1 MKLILEFLQSKT
13 YDSVTEKYLDFS
25 FEKTNSAYMLFY
37 EWRSS
42 KGGNEQRD
50 QCDSPTSSSSENQQP
65 SCSKN
70 IQTMRHAKKE
80 VKIKISPHEATTSS
94 AAAAAAVREEKHA
107 MTTTDNNKNTT
118 PETESSNIINSN
130 LSDAKVTESECDI
143 ESKSSTTNTTTTAE
157 IAPTTTDSTDKLA
170 IATSSTT
177 PAAVVL
183 NLEDCVVKKSATGR
197 SKRKSL
203 LNKELEEWIWQDN
216 RHYLEDRNIFE
227 HTYFK

>member
-1 MKLILEFLQSKT
+1 MQSKT

-50 QCDSPTSSSSENQQP
+50 QCDSPTSLSSENQQP

-80 VKIKISPHEATTSS
+80 VKIKISHEATTSS
-94 AAAAAAVREEKHA
+94 AAAAAAVREDKNA
-107 MTTTDNNKNTT
+107 MTTTDNNKQTT

-130 LSDAKVTESECDI
+130 LSDANVTESECDI
-143 ESKSSTTNTTTTAE
+143 ESKSSTTTAE
-157 IAPTTTDSTDKLA
+157 VAPTTDSTDKLA

-177 PAAVVL
+177 PAAAVQI
-183 NLEDCVVKKSATGR
+183 LEDCVVKKKTVGR

>member
-1 MKLILEFLQSKT
+1 MKLIKFCEILQSKT

-50 QCDSPTSSSSENQQP
+50 QCDSPSYSSSENQQP

-80 VKIKISPHEATTSS
+80 VKIKNSTHEATTTSS
-94 AAAAAAVREEKHA
+94 AAAVREEKHA
-107 MTTTDNNKNTT
+107 MTMADNNKNTT
-118 PETESSNIINSN
+118 PETESSNIIISN

-143 ESKSSTTNTTTTAE
+143 ESKSSTTTTAE
-157 IAPTTTDSTDKLA
+157 VAPTTTTDSTDKLA

-183 NLEDCVVKKSATGR
+183 NLEDCVVKKNANGR

>member
-1 MKLILEFLQSKT
+1 
-13 YDSVTEKYLDFS
+13 
-25 FEKTNSAYMLFY
+25 MLFY
-37 EWRSS
+37 EWRST

-80 VKIKISPHEATTSS
+80 VKIKISHEATTSS
-94 AAAAAAVREEKHA
+94 AAAVREDKHA
-107 MTTTDNNKNTT
+107 MSATDNNKKT

-143 ESKSSTTNTTTTAE
+143 ESKSSTSTTTTTTAAE
-157 IAPTTTDSTDKLA
+157 VAPTTSDSTDKLA

-183 NLEDCVVKKSATGR
+183 VLEDCVVKKKATEQR

>member
-1 MKLILEFLQSKT
+1 M
-13 YDSVTEKYLDFS
+13 TEKYLDFS

-50 QCDSPTSSSSENQQP
+50 QCDSPTSSSSENQP

-80 VKIKISPHEATTSS
+80 VKIKISHEATTSS
-94 AAAAAAVREEKHA
+94 AASAAVREDKHA

-143 ESKSSTTNTTTTAE
+143 ESKSSTTTTTA
-157 IAPTTTDSTDKLA
+157 AATTEVAITTESTDKLA

-177 PAAVVL
+177 PAAVVQI
-183 NLEDCVVKKSATGR
+183 LEDCVGKNKATGR

>member
-1 MKLILEFLQSKT
+1 M
-13 YDSVTEKYLDFS
+13 TEKYLDFS

-50 QCDSPTSSSSENQQP
+50 QCDSPTSLSSENQQP

-80 VKIKISPHEATTSS
+80 VKIKISHEATTSS
-94 AAAAAAVREEKHA
+94 AAASSAVREDKHA

-118 PETESSNIINSN
+118 PETESSYIINSN

-143 ESKSSTTNTTTTAE
+143 ESKSSTTATTASAE
-157 IAPTTTDSTDKLA
+157 VASTTESTDKLA

-177 PAAVVL
+177 PAAVVQI
-183 NLEDCVVKKSATGR
+183 LEECAGKSKATGR

>member
-1 MKLILEFLQSKT
+1 MQSKT

-50 QCDSPTSSSSENQQP
+50 QCDSPTSLSSENQQP

-80 VKIKISPHEATTSS
+80 VKIKISHEATTSS
-94 AAAAAAVREEKHA
+94 AAAAAAVREDKNA
-107 MTTTDNNKNTT
+107 MTTTDNNKQTT

-143 ESKSSTTNTTTTAE
+143 ESKSSTTTAE
-157 IAPTTTDSTDKLA
+157 VAPTTDSTDKLA

-177 PAAVVL
+177 PAAAVQI
-183 NLEDCVVKKSATGR
+183 LEDCVVKKKTVGR